1 MSNVEV
7 HVAAHLVG
15 YVRPEVA
22 PNDAVPHA
30 LVLLLKAHLHVG
42 SHELHTGTWQDSTY
56 LFGVGGLEGLGG
68 LVHSEVTHVVVH
80 KAELDRRLSQTHIP
94 LI

>member
-1 MSNVEV
+1 VRHIGSE
-7 HVAAHLVG
+7 VAA
-15 YVRPEVA
+15 
-22 PNDAVPHA
+22 NDAVPNA